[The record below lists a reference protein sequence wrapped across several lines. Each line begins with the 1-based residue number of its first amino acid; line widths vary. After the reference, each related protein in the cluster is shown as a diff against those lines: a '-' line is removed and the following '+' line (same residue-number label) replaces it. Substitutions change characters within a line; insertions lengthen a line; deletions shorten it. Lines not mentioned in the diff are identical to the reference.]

1 MASTRSAWRRKLTLL
16 LSFVFAIICNNITH
30 LCLPSYSFHLAN
42 AVLIPLTSHP
52 LMHTI
57 QDSEKDSSCKAADQP
72 LPCSTGV
79 VCYLCRQHSIY
90 WCTGTLRAGLC
101 TDALLLPGCLLLDG
115 SWSNPLAQEAGVCV
129 QTRHLS
135 LCPYRHG
142 SMLGYVGWCIWWSRH
157 NISND
162 LHLSIAIN
170 FLCIFPFSFLQAF
183 LHSQWSSP

>member
-16 LSFVFAIICNNITH
+16 LSFIFAIICNNITH

-72 LPCSTGV
+72 LPCSAGV
-79 VCYLCRQHSIY
+79 VCYLCHQHSIY
-90 WCTGTLRAGLC
+90 WFTGTLRAGLC

-115 SWSNPLAQEAGVCV
+115 SRSHSLAQETSNCV
-129 QTRHLS
+129 QTRHQTLRCHHCGN
-135 LCPYRHG
+135 L
-142 SMLGYVGWCIWWSRH
+142 LG
-157 NISND
+157 
-162 LHLSIAIN
+162 
-170 FLCIFPFSFLQAF
+170 
-183 LHSQWSSP
+183 